1 MRSIVSGVLAVALAA
16 LFAAPGIACAQSTD
30 EDSARRAVNALLRH
44 LPDRVVPAP
53 PGRGLDWLPP
63 GLGGLIPGLGRGR
76 NDPEAGE
83 QLRRIP
89 RACAPG
95 GALSGEAV
103 HGQFGRN
110 HARGRVCSG

>member
-1 MRSIVSGVLAVALAA
+1 MRSIVPGAAAIALAA
-16 LFAAPGIACAQSTD
+16 LLALPGAANGQSSD
-30 EDSARRAVNALLRH
+30 EDSARRSVNALLRN
-44 LPDRVVPAP
+44 LPNRVVPVP

>member
-1 MRSIVSGVLAVALAA
+1 MRPIVSGVLAVVLAA
-16 LFAAPGIACAQSTD
+16 LFAVPGAACAQSTD
-30 EDSARRAVNALLRH
+30 EDSARRAVNALLRN

-53 PGRGLDWLPP
+53 PGRGLDWLAP